1 MLPIFLET
9 LKIQPLWIKTIFLLE
24 FLSFFKKSISILKWV
39 YTNFF
44 RKSKNLKKYV
54 SWALVTVSTDGIG
67 KALSFELA
75 KKGLNLILIGRN
87 PSKLEAVKNEILSRF
102 EKTQVKLVVFD
113 FSSDLNNVIKRIS
126 EVINGLDVGILINNA
141 GVFL

>member
-9 LKIQPLWIKTIFLLE
+9 LKIQPLWIKTIFLFE

-113 FSSDLNNVIKRIS
+113 SSSDLNNVIKRIS